1 MKLMLGALCYIAVV
15 GSVLAAA
22 LSGVFSVERVGPSK
36 GPVLAHGS
44 LDNAAE
50 RRARALEEAKL
61 DPNRV
66 PVWIVPT
73 PKYQYTPQP
82 VELQARRG
90 PSTGPDTRAAMAA
103 TVRGS
108 QDGLRAIDAALTDRP
123 RGGGTAMGYAPTRR
137 DNDPFYRD

>member
-1 MKLMLGALCYIAVV
+1 MLGALSYFAVV
-15 GSVLAAA
+15 GSLLAAA
-22 LSGVFSVERVGPSK
+22 LAGVFSVQPIGSRE
-36 GPVLAHGS
+36 GPVLAYGAS
-44 LDNAAE
+44 DQMAA

-82 VELQARRG
+82 AELQARRG
-90 PSTGPDTRAAMAA
+90 PSIRPDARAAMAA
-103 TVRGS
+103 SVRGS

-123 RGGGTAMGYAPTRR
+123 RSGGTAMGYAPTRR